1 MARSAAPLPEPFPG
15 KSFSVGAARAHG
27 ISRSR
32 TRAGDLIR
40 PHQGVRSP
48 AGVDLPFGHRCAA
61 LETRL
66 PASAAFS
73 HVTAARLH
81 GLPLPT
87 ALEDEDV
94 FDVTVPRATRAPRV
108 KRVRGHHSTLGEKDV
123 DERTHVRATTPER
136 TFCDLASMLTLAQ
149 LVAVGDALLGRGGD
163 GAARRLARAA
173 AAHPARK
180 HRRRLRRA
188 LELLDARSESP
199 KESELRVLLIEAGF
213 PVPEVNHVVA
223 DGAGAFV
230 ARVDLAYPGLKI
242 AIEYEGDQHRTD
254 KAQWRKDLTRRRRLE
269 ALGWIYLSV
278 TQADLTDPA
287 ALFADLRTALAR
299 RIPSS

>member
-1 MARSAAPLPEPFPG
+1 MARRAAPLPDPFPG
-15 KSFSVGAARAHG
+15 TTFSVATARAHG

-66 PASAAFS
+66 PARAAFS
-73 HVTAARLH
+73 HATAARLH
-81 GLPLPT
+81 ALPLPSS
-87 ALEDEDV
+87 LEDDDT
-94 FDVTVPRATRAPRV
+94 FDVIVPRGARAPRL
-108 KRVRGHHSTLGEKDV
+108 KRVRGHHSTLGEKDI

-149 LVAVGDALLGRGGD
+149 LVAVGDVLLSRGGA
-163 GAARRLARAA
+163 AARRALTAA
-173 AAHPARK
+173 VAAHPARK
-180 HRRRLRRA
+180 HRRRLCRA

-213 PVPEVNHVVA
+213 PVPEVNHVVV
-223 DGAGAFV
+223 DGAQAFV
-230 ARVDLAYPGLKI
+230 ARVDLAYPDLKI

-269 ALGWIYLSV
+269 ALGWIYLPV
-278 TQADLTDPA
+278 TQADLSDPV
-287 ALFADLRTALAR
+287 ALLADLRTALAR
-299 RIPSS
+299 RA